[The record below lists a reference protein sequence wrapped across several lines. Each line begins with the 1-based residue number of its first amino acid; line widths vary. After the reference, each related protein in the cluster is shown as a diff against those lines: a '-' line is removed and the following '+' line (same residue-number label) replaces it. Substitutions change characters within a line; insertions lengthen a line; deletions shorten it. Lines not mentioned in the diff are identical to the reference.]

1 MKNEIIKKLKD
12 ITIQKEYSE
21 QDVVYFLIE
30 SYKLLEQEN
39 KLDDYD
45 LIKFYRNWSCHSRLD
60 KAAHKIFEEI
70 YIIIRADEYLGLSQN
85 NPSAFSDLIDD
96 TVDKIFENYSFKML
110 KKEISRFSTD
120 YLEGK
125 NLEFQSFQ
133 RPLQNIIKD
142 IPLIITKNYD
152 RGEEIFRLEVREQL
166 GPMVNPP
173 FNDLTFYIKYSGGQI
188 SGGSRAKFTTFF

>member
-85 NPSAFSDLIDD
+85 NPSTFSDLIDN

-110 KKEISRFSTD
+110 KKEISRFSTN
-120 YLEGK
+120 YLEEK

-166 GPMVNPP
+166 GPMANPP
-173 FNDLTFYIKYSGGQI
+173 FNDLTFYIKYSGSQI